1 MKHDSFSTLG
11 DFENFTSFLFLR
23 EQHDLKLQLVEEDSE
38 EVQSWGRGQSG
49 DPFADL
55 HHIAGVDISF
65 EKGTNRAC
73 AMLVILDFPELKVCA
88 FGVSSDYPH
97 SQSPLSIVF
106 ASWKKNK
113 TFLQCGKRKK
123 LIVETGN
130 EPIVRTCVT
139 VASNPGL

>member
-1 MKHDSFSTLG
+1 MQGVTTGLLEGKSDKNNFFSSLG
-11 DFENFTSFLFLR
+11 DFENSLPGCLLIPR

-38 EVQSWGRGQSG
+38 EVRSWGRGQSG

-88 FGVSSDYPH
+88 FGVSSDHGFP
-97 SQSPLSIVF
+97 
-106 ASWKKNK
+106 
-113 TFLQCGKRKK
+113 
-123 LIVETGN
+123 
-130 EPIVRTCVT
+130 
-139 VASNPGL
+139 